1 LVRALAAC
9 ASARAPIELDG
20 DLIAAL
26 TTAVQRMDAA
36 DRAYRAA
43 IEAQLP
49 ATKATSLLQ
58 TMALFRTEVAAL
70 RERTRATTEYGDFDP
85 LDTYVPSIP
94 ASHAHAVRAANV
106 ADQARSEVARLRAQ
120 ANGRIGELLERDEIE
135 RLTEA
140 KRARNAAF
148 DRAVRA
154 AIPPETSDQIATH
167 LMLLADGWY

>member
-9 ASARAPIELDG
+9 ASARAPIDVDDAL
-20 DLIAAL
+20 LAAL
-26 TTAVQRMDAA
+26 TAAVRQMDAA

-43 IEAQLP
+43 IEARLP
-49 ATKATSLLQ
+49 AAKAATLLQ
-58 TMALFRTEVAAL
+58 TMARFRADVAAL
-70 RERTRATTEYGDFDP
+70 RERTRETTGYGEFDP
-85 LDTYVPSIP
+85 LDTYVPAIA
-94 ASHAHAVRAANV
+94 ASHAHAVRAANA
-106 ADQARSEVARLRAQ
+106 ADLARNEVAALRAQ
-120 ANGRIGELLERDEIE
+120 ANGRIGELLEREEID

-154 AIPPETSDQIATH
+154 AVPGASDQLATH